1 MSGLARLMGA
11 RRRIG
16 SAGRPLP
23 PFSVKYQTGMFD
35 ATSLSSKLLTR
46 TRGECESPRRCAYE
60 APTTLA
66 SRIKTSLPIMDAT
79 DSIAAVHI
87 DSKQAAAKSLL
98 TNRARHSPALKH
110 RPLP

>member
-66 SRIKTSLPIMDAT
+66 SRQGGTGSTQKRQHLCAHD
-79 DSIAAVHI
+79 
-87 DSKQAAAKSLL
+87 
-98 TNRARHSPALKH
+98 
-110 RPLP
+110 